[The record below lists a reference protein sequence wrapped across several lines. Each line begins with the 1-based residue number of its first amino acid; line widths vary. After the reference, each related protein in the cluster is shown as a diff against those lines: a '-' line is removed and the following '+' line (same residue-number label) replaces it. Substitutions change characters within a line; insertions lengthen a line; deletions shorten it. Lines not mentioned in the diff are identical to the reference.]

1 MVVTGG
7 EGGGQWERASLLT
20 FCRMQKV
27 RWEIIANMR
36 RETSGNE
43 EITSQRERREVG
55 KEAGRTDKKI
65 SCGTERSSLDPAL
78 AAPQSNQSPY
88 SSAAGALLPAP
99 PPSSSTYCTAGV
111 DRCPVATLG
120 TVSKTCRATPI
131 SSCWRT
137 TEVGVFNNSPPD
149 SRGCSAS
156 DPLTSITPHQRHRL
170 TRRATAAAPTAPT
183 SCGSRG
189 CCG

>member
-1 MVVTGG
+1 MANDSNRRWMVVTGG

-65 SCGTERSSLDPAL
+65 S
-78 AAPQSNQSPY
+78 
-88 SSAAGALLPAP
+88 
-99 PPSSSTYCTAGV
+99 
-111 DRCPVATLG
+111 
-120 TVSKTCRATPI
+120 
-131 SSCWRT
+131 W
-137 TEVGVFNNSPPD
+137 
-149 SRGCSAS
+149 
-156 DPLTSITPHQRHRL
+156 
-170 TRRATAAAPTAPT
+170 
-183 SCGSRG
+183 
-189 CCG
+189 